1 MKTRSI
7 LPAFMRAQAPGLSRA
22 TARPRLASLP
32 PTPPIDR
39 DEALG
44 VSLLELA
51 RLAEEAAQ

>member
-7 LPAFMRAQAPGLSRA
+7 LPAFMRAQARGLSRSVA
-22 TARPRLASLP
+22 CPRLASLP

-39 DEALG
+39 DETVG

-51 RLAEEAAQ
+51 RLVEEAAR